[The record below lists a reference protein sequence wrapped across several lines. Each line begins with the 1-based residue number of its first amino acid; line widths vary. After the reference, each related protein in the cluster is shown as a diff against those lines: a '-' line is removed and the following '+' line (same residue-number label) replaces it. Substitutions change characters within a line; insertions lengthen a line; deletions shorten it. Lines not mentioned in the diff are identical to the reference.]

1 MAYEPLV
8 SIVLPTFNGSR
19 YLGESVRSC
28 IVQTYPNW
36 ELIIV
41 DDASTDSTPQLIAD
55 FVKADKR
62 IRSIRNDPNRKL
74 PASLNRGFK
83 EAQGE
88 YLTWTSDDNFY
99 APEALSKM
107 VSALQQNPAVDFV
120 YADYQTIDDNGKIT
134 GKKSVLPIKELWAGN
149 TIGACFLYKR
159 LIHERLDG
167 YAENL
172 FLAEDYDFWLR
183 ASTEF
188 KFQPLHES
196 LYFYRYHGASL
207 TSAQSDKTAALADL
221 ALAKNLRGL
230 HWMSK
235 DLKIEAALRLIK
247 GALKRGNLADAAT
260 WAKYAVELSP
270 SQAASTLIKKLFRAF
285 N

>member
-1 MAYEPLV
+1 MAHGPLV

-28 IVQTYPNW
+28 IAQTYPNW
-36 ELIIV
+36 ELILV
-41 DDASTDSTPQLIAD
+41 DDASTDSTPRLIAE
-55 FVKADKR
+55 FVAQDAR
-62 IRSIRNDPNRKL
+62 IRSLRNDPNRRL

-83 EAQGE
+83 ESRGE
-88 YLTWTSDDNFY
+88 YLTWTSDDNYY

-107 VSALQQNPAVDFV
+107 VSVLQKNPTTDFV
-120 YADYQTIDDNGKIT
+120 YADYQTIDDDGKIT
-134 GKKSVLPIKELWAGN
+134 GKKSVLEIEELWAGN

-159 LIHERLDG
+159 LVQERLSG

-183 ASTEF
+183 ASVEF

-196 LYFYRYHGASL
+196 LYFYRYHSASL

-221 ALAKNLRGL
+221 ALAKNIRNL
-230 HWMSK
+230 HWMSR

-247 GALKRGNLADAAT
+247 GALKRRNFADAAA
-260 WAKYAVELSP
+260 WAEYAFELSP
-270 SQAASTLIKKLFRAF
+270 SLAASTLIKKLFRAF
-285 N
+285 K